1 MFGGVRPCWRCVLAL
16 ALLGCVLCPAAS
28 PGGPVIL
35 SAERSVRNNHAS
47 DRNLEP
53 VIATAALEAFDATI
67 DVQTEFDGSFD
78 PATRRDS
85 TITSIARVGQ
95 SSTVGVSGNTLGML
109 DVGFARV
116 RMFDT
121 HSTNPI
127 INLHEV
133 ESLIDVSFRLDRP
146 GDFQVSVRS
155 DAAGSD
161 YLLALDGPGGRVFEF
176 VDDIDEDAPDQDNTQ
191 GTLPPGLYRLRQV
204 ASASTTFGEAS
215 GDWGFG
221 FNVVEQANPIPLPP
235 ALLPGAA
242 LMAFGA
248 AVWMR
253 RRVSSQLNR

>member
-1 MFGGVRPCWRCVLAL
+1 MCVL
-16 ALLGCVLCPAAS
+16 ALLGCVLCPAAAR
-28 PGGPVIL
+28 GGPVIL

-53 VIATAALEAFDATI
+53 VISTTALEEFDATI
-67 DVQTEFDGSFD
+67 DVQTEFDGSPD
-78 PATRRDS
+78 PALGGWDS
-85 TITSIARVGQ
+85 TITSIARIGQ
-95 SSTVGVSGNTLGML
+95 SSMVGASGNTLGML

-127 INLHEV
+127 TNLHEV

-155 DAAGSD
+155 DAAGSS

-176 VDDIDEDAPDQDNTQ
+176 IDEIDEDAPDQDNAQ
-191 GTLPPGLYRLRQV
+191 GTLPPGVYRLRQI
-204 ASASTTFGEAS
+204 ASARTEFGEAS
-215 GDWGFG
+215 GSWGFG

-235 ALLPGAA
+235 AALPGLA
-242 LMAFGA
+242 LMGA
-248 AVWMR
+248 GAVARTKR
-253 RRVSSQLNR
+253 RSAKS